1 MNCKGC
7 KWCTWA
13 CPNWMCMNPKHPDF
27 EEDSDYPVSIELND
41 SCELFES
48 GENDYTRFQK
58 ESSLSEI
65 VIAR

>member
-1 MNCKGC
+1 MNCKEC

-13 CPNWMCMNPKHPDF
+13 CPNWMCMNSKHPDF
-27 EEDSDYPVSIELND
+27 EEDSDYPVNITLND

-58 ESSLSEI
+58 ES
-65 VIAR
+65 